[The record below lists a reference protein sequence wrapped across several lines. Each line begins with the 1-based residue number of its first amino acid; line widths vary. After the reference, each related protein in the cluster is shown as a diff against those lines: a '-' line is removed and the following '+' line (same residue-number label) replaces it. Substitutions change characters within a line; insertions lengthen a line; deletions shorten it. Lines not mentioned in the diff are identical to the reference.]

1 MEQICNQLSFLLS
14 GIERLKINGLDRS
27 ESTWHVDMENA
38 QWLELLS
45 SFTAVQTLQI
55 SCVMQ
60 ALVMQGLDGAEPLL
74 PALENV
80 YLDEEQEDI
89 EPFIIARQGSAHP
102 VAVHPLGKGTQKK

>member
-38 QWLELLS
+38 QWLELLP

-74 PALENV
+74 PALENI

-89 EPFIIARQGSAHP
+89 ESFIIARQGSAHP